1 MASIRSSSP
10 FMRSPSRWMGQPNN
24 YGLQQGMR
32 LSTFL
37 GIKQVLSLSR
47 AQKLNIAG
55 IRFSTPSIDLIQLLT
70 PQPFEQPTPS
80 GLAFSVSRGARASQV
95 RRLLVAGGGGW
106 RWGRLDARP
115 HPCARVICSALPPPG
130 WLGGSRGR
138 GCSPAAAVA
147 WHLWARWLCSWGRLV
162 VLAKGIGVGRLLLVA
177 CSFCSGF

>member
-1 MASIRSSSP
+1 
-10 FMRSPSRWMGQPNN
+10 MGQPNN

-80 GLAFSVSRGARASQV
+80 GLAFSV
-95 RRLLVAGGGGW
+95 
-106 RWGRLDARP
+106 
-115 HPCARVICSALPPPG
+115 
-130 WLGGSRGR
+130 
-138 GCSPAAAVA
+138 
-147 WHLWARWLCSWGRLV
+147 
-162 VLAKGIGVGRLLLVA
+162 
-177 CSFCSGF
+177 